1 MNTSDSLLRRC
12 RRMIRLASDTFMD
25 WRLNVDTLSGAWT
38 AIPRPGERRY
48 EEWQAA
54 QAHRYL
60 PTEASRYGDSKPNI
74 PASWLALRTF
84 VAGSDLHADDIFY
97 DIGCGSG
104 RVLCHVA
111 VQGVSKC
118 VGVELSAEFS
128 AKARANA
135 KSLRRRACPIE
146 VRVGDAAEM
155 DYTDGTVFFLANPFG
170 SETLRT
176 VVDRIGATLPSNP
189 RPARFIYVNPVH
201 RDVLESTGWLKH
213 VGERRLSYS
222 DQRAEYWATDPRL
235 SERSNPY
242 SIECHRSSMAPV

>member
-1 MNTSDSLLRRC
+1 ML
-12 RRMIRLASDTFMD
+12 RLASDTFVD
-25 WRLNVDTLSGAWT
+25 WRLNVDTMSGAWT
-38 AIPRPGERRY
+38 SIPRPGERRY

-54 QAHRYL
+54 QARRYL
-60 PTEASRYGDSKPNI
+60 PTEASRYGDAKPNI

-84 VAGSDLHADDIFY
+84 VGGADLRADDIFY

-111 VQGVSKC
+111 AQSVSKC

-128 AKARANA
+128 AKAVANA
-135 KSLRRRACPIE
+135 KSLRRRAGPIE

-170 SETLRT
+170 PETLRN
-176 VVDRIGATLPSNP
+176 VVDRIGATLHANP

-201 RDVLESTGWLKH
+201 RDVFESTGWLKY

-222 DQRAEYWATDPRL
+222 DQRAEYWATEPGPR
-235 SERSNPY
+235 ERFAHASK
-242 SIECHRSSMAPV
+242 ERRRSAVAPV